1 MENESS
7 TKWCELTFVQACPT
21 LENYKKENS
30 IRHQT
35 LKVNKQNLIKTAKKN
50 VGLGK
55 LKFIQFTEV
64 TLWTLTVSFQSPW
77 SLSPR
82 NIPPHNGKCQFSI
95 QH

>member
-35 LKVNKQNLIKTAKKN
+35 LNVNKQNLIKTAKKHL
-50 VGLGK
+50 GLGK
-55 LKFIQFTEV
+55 TKLH
-64 TLWTLTVSFQSPW
+64 TVHGGHAVDFDCLVPVPVVFESA
-77 SLSPR
+77 
-82 NIPPHNGKCQFSI
+82 
-95 QH
+95 